1 MEMNYFTVVL
11 CAALFIG
18 VGIPAGIYLLARRGK
33 GVAEFDVLSQVMRK
47 SRQAWRADED
57 MMQELSRAVS
67 GLKHSEATDL
77 SGITGSPQD
86 MEDGAPLTPDNKTRN

>member
-1 MEMNYFTVVL
+1 MEMTYFTVVL

-57 MMQELSRAVS
+57 LMHELSQAVS
-67 GLKHSEATDL
+67 DLNKNSVGDLPGSTRGLQDEEHR
-77 SGITGSPQD
+77 SP
-86 MEDGAPLTPDNKTRN
+86 L

>member
-1 MEMNYFTVVL
+1 MEMTYFTVVL
-11 CAALFIG
+11 CGALFIG

-57 MMQELSRAVS
+57 LMQELSRAVTELNKNDA
-67 GLKHSEATDL
+67 GELTGL
-77 SGITGSPQD
+77 SGTSQD
-86 MEDGAPLTPDNKTRN
+86 LENDPP